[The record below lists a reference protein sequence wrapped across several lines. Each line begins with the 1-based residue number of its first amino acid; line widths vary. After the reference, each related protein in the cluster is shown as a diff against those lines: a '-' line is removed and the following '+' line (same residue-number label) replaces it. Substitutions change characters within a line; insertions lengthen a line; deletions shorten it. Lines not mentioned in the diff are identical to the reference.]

1 MLIRQEPRLCNLK
14 VEDIYAVTARP
25 SKHIDQNLFHHL
37 GISDTFP
44 CYFFI
49 FFKPPSEPRL
59 LLMSPTVDGSKNNRL
74 NRLLVSRHSISPVYP
89 APDELLAALQASV
102 HTCTRT
108 HTRSINAHAP
118 AGCPLK
124 GKQSGRPPAQL
135 ELSAWRVFGRSP
147 RRICSL
153 HYLHSARFHQCRLR
167 FHCAAVLELI

>member
-1 MLIRQEPRLCNLK
+1 
-14 VEDIYAVTARP
+14 
-25 SKHIDQNLFHHL
+25 
-37 GISDTFP
+37 
-44 CYFFI
+44 
-49 FFKPPSEPRL
+49 
-59 LLMSPTVDGSKNNRL
+59 MSPTVDGSKNNRL

-102 HTCTRT
+102 HTCT

-135 ELSAWRVFGRSP
+135 GLSAWRVFGRCP

-153 HYLHSARFHQCRLR
+153 HYLHSAHFHQCRLR
-167 FHCAAVLELI
+167 FHCATVSELIWTFWVFKIVSGVTTPYLPKALNLYSGAALRLRHQFPPWLTIIDPDLVFHPS